1 MASVTME
8 RRPVEREQAGLWSW
22 WVWAGAAA
30 VALVL
35 HLVFLRS
42 LWGHDPLARIPILD
56 SAYYLEIA
64 RRWLAGE
71 IVPPDYGLLLLPPGY
86 PLFLAP
92 VLPMVGERLWIV
104 VVVQAV
110 LAAAGLAVL
119 GRLAERL
126 VGRPGAV
133 AAVVLLTLY
142 GPHQLMVSSL
152 VSESLVL
159 PVVAGFLYLSVLRRW
174 PAAQVL
180 LLGFAYLLRPNLLP
194 FLGLLLAWLAW
205 RDRRWLLR
213 MAWVLVFLVPI
224 PALHWATTGTL
235 VLTSAQ
241 AGAAMYLGNHP
252 GAAGLFTNRLGIRGD
267 MHELADQVVELTRRR
282 AGAELTPAEVNR
294 YWVRQVVGWA
304 REDPAAFV
312 GNLALKGLRLVD
324 SHEYATDRQ
333 WLADVPPAARLFP
346 VPFALVVGL
355 AAAGLVGIRDPRWAV
370 PLLYLAGV
378 VAGLL
383 LYYPS
388 MRHRY
393 LLLPVLVLLAARGVE
408 MLRRRRPAAAVVGLV
423 VLAVS
428 AVGVRDHRRT
438 EEPSDHFNRARL
450 FLAEGDVASA
460 RRFVERAL
468 AVDWNVPFYHRLRA
482 RVAAA
487 EGRSAEAR
495 RSEIAAFLLGDDDQ
509 ELINR
514 VARDALARGNLRFA
528 EVVFRRAA
536 ERYPHAAA
544 PRMNLAQV
552 LAADGRLGEA
562 RSAYADALARGS
574 RPRPELERAI
584 GWPGDD

>member
-1 MASVTME
+1 MASVTMQ
-8 RRPVEREQAGLWSW
+8 RQPGEREEVRLWSW
-22 WVWAGAAA
+22 RIWGGVAAA
-30 VALVL
+30 ALAL

-42 LWGHDPLARIPILD
+42 LWRHDPLARIPILD

-92 VLPMVGERLWIV
+92 LLPLVGESLWV
-104 VVVQAV
+104 VAIAQAV
-110 LAAAGLAVL
+110 LAAAGLAIL

-133 AAVVLLTLY
+133 AAVVLLALY
-142 GPHQLMVSSL
+142 GPHQLMVASL

-159 PVVAGFLYLSVLRRW
+159 PVVAGFLYLSVVRRW
-174 PAAQVL
+174 PAAQVV
-180 LLGFAYLLRPNLLP
+180 LLGYAYLLRPNLLP

-205 RDRRWLLR
+205 RDRRRLLR
-213 MAWVLVFLVPI
+213 TAWVLVFLVPI

-267 MHELADQVVELTRRR
+267 MHQLADQVVELTRRR

-304 REDPAAFV
+304 KEDPAAFV

-333 WLADVPPAARLFP
+333 WLADFPPAARLFP

-355 AAAGLVGIRDPRWAV
+355 AAAGLVGLRDPRWAV

-378 VAGLL
+378 VVGLL
-383 LYYPS
+383 IYYPS

-393 LLLPVLVLLAARGVE
+393 LLLPVLALLAARGLE
-408 MLRRRRPAAAVVGLV
+408 MVRRRRSAAIAVGALV
-423 VLAVS
+423 VAVS
-428 AVGVRDHRRT
+428 LVGVRDHRRT

-468 AVDWNVPFYHRLRA
+468 AVDWDVPFYHRLRA
-482 RVAAA
+482 QVAAA
-487 EGRSAEAR
+487 EGRADEAR
-495 RSEIAAFLLGDDDQ
+495 RAEIAAFLLGDDEQD
-509 ELINR
+509 LINR
-514 VARDALARGNLRFA
+514 IARDALARGNLRFA
-528 EVVFRRAA
+528 ELVFRRAA
-536 ERYPHAAA
+536 GHYPHAAA

-552 LAADGRLGEA
+552 LAARGRLGEA
-562 RSAYADALARGS
+562 RAAYDDALARGS
-574 RPRPELERAI
+574 RPRPELERVL
-584 GWPGDD
+584 GWSRDQ